1 MENKNTDEEYSPITE
16 DDLKIENSPNEKKE
30 ENKKEDDNKKKE
42 KTPEEIYCDF
52 NKEFNEII
60 DIFKEGDKDKTL
72 YNKCDSIKGKYK
84 ENLLKNSLPNN
95 MENELVEILEKIY
108 EDEKIKEIPNE
119 LYLELLFNLIEFL
132 PYLYHPNEFLNDIIN
147 LKSFEDPEKENTN
160 FLELFKSITPT
171 GKNKMNLLIDN
182 LIYYLFSNYKDIK
195 ALYIE
200 CNLLDSYPSRSVYI
214 SFKFICLQLFMYNKM
229 TINNININFYDE
241 SLTHVSKLLLQE
253 ASYYNQ
259 KFNNEFYNN
268 VFAEFDFNVDDKVKR
283 KINNDEFKFL
293 TNNIFKF
300 LYLIIKTYSS
310 HLTQFDFTDKE
321 SRKIY
326 WNYVD
331 KQLKQEGINPKTE
344 LELNVY
350 TFYILMCFSLDILAF
365 IYTNFLYLNKEFTS
379 KNEFHFDT
387 YDPFFIFVKT
397 NDWKNPI
404 YHIEFIN
411 YIKNFFLTY
420 VNDLIKFIEI
430 FLSLCDLKVD
440 NKDKFDNSFKS
451 TTNNYLIISSV
462 NSVGLGSLVWILDKE
477 NKFKKTYFIYSPFY
491 IFDIHLPLIAAM
503 LKSGHSLRY
512 LAIESLIN
520 FCEFFKNK
528 PIIPNMK
535 SLVHYSFDDIFN
547 DVLDFIGSQEP
558 DEMRKYVN
566 SKLTKIIG
574 LLANDAKYQFFDYFC
589 ENALKISEDNNI
601 NDDKVSYFIQ
611 IIKNTINDNLKENK
625 NLTFWKEDF
634 IKKIIQNF
642 AFNYEKIF
650 IFEIIE
656 TTSQA
661 LNFIHFIILKD
672 KHNFK
677 GGLKVYNKEYLYYIR
692 KNLNEIGSLVEKF
705 VKSSDEDKYNTLR
718 LNPNDQNEDTQKTF
732 KLKNNQCLMLLDLI
746 NTLDNLVT
754 TSLKELDSENKK

>member
-1 MENKNTDEEYSPITE
+1 MENQNNDEEYSPITE
-16 DDLKIENSPNEKKE
+16 DDLKVDDTSKQKNE

-42 KTPEEIYCDF
+42 KSPEEIYCDF

-95 MENELVEILEKIY
+95 MENELMEILEKIY
-108 EDEKIKEIPNE
+108 EEEKIKEKPNE
-119 LYLELLFNLIEFL
+119 LYLELLFNLIEFF
-132 PYLYHPNEFLNDIIN
+132 PYLYHPNEFLNDIN
-147 LKSFEDPEKENTN
+147 LKSFEDPEKESTN

-182 LIYYLFSNYKDIK
+182 LIYYLFSNYNDIK

-574 LLANDAKYQFFDYFC
+574 LLSNDAKYQFFDYFC

-692 KNLNEIGSLVEKF
+692 KNLNEIASLIEKF

-746 NTLDNLVT
+746 NTVDNLVT

>member
-1 MENKNTDEEYSPITE
+1 MENQNNDEEYSPITE
-16 DDLKIENSPNEKKE
+16 DDLKVDDTSKQKNE

-42 KTPEEIYCDF
+42 KSPEEIYCDF

-95 MENELVEILEKIY
+95 MENELMEILEKIY
-108 EDEKIKEIPNE
+108 EEEKIKEKPNE
-119 LYLELLFNLIEFL
+119 LYLELLFNLIEFF
-132 PYLYHPNEFLNDIIN
+132 PYLYHPNEFLNDIN

-182 LIYYLFSNYKDIK
+182 LIYYLFSNYNDIK

-387 YDPFFIFVKT
+387 YDPFFIFVQT

-411 YIKNFFLTY
+411 YIKNFYLTY

-574 LLANDAKYQFFDYFC
+574 LLSNDAKYQFFDYFC

-692 KNLNEIGSLVEKF
+692 KNLNEIASLIEKF

-746 NTLDNLVT
+746 NTVDNLVT

>member
-1 MENKNTDEEYSPITE
+1 MENQNNDEEYSPITE
-16 DDLKIENSPNEKKE
+16 EDLKVDNVPNEKKE

-60 DIFKEGDKDKTL
+60 EIFKEGDKDKNL

-95 MENELVEILEKIY
+95 MENELIEILEKIY
-108 EDEKIKEIPNE
+108 EEEKIKEKPNE
-119 LYLELLFNLIEFL
+119 LYLELLFNLMEFL
-132 PYLYHPNEFLNDIIN
+132 PYLYHPNEFLNNIN
-147 LKSFEDPEKENTN
+147 LKSFEDPENENTN

-171 GKNKMNLLIDN
+171 GKNKMNLLIDDM
-182 LIYYLFSNYKDIK
+182 IYYLFSKYNDIK

-200 CNLLDSYPSRSVYI
+200 CNLLESYPSRSVYI

-310 HLTQFDFTDKE
+310 HLTQFDFTEKE

-326 WNYVD
+326 WSYVD
-331 KQLKQEGINPKTE
+331 KQLNQEGINPKTE
-344 LELNVY
+344 LEINIY

-379 KNEFHFDT
+379 KTEFHFDS

-411 YIKNFFLTY
+411 YIKNFYLKY

-440 NKDKFDNSFKS
+440 NKDKFDNSFKN
-451 TTNNYLIISSV
+451 TTNNYLIISPV

-512 LAIESLIN
+512 LAIETLIN

-528 PIIPNMK
+528 PIVPNMK

-574 LLANDAKYQFFDYFC
+574 LLANDAKYQFFDYYC

-601 NDDKVSYFIQ
+601 NDEKVSYFIQ

-692 KNLNEIGSLVEKF
+692 KNLNEIASLVEKF
-705 VKSSDEDKYNTLR
+705 VKSSDEEKYNTLR

-746 NTLDNLVT
+746 NTVDNLVT

>member
-1 MENKNTDEEYSPITE
+1 
-16 DDLKIENSPNEKKE
+16 
-30 ENKKEDDNKKKE
+30 
-42 KTPEEIYCDF
+42 
-52 NKEFNEII
+52 
-60 DIFKEGDKDKTL
+60 
-72 YNKCDSIKGKYK
+72 
-84 ENLLKNSLPNN
+84 
-95 MENELVEILEKIY
+95 
-108 EDEKIKEIPNE
+108 
-119 LYLELLFNLIEFL
+119 
-132 PYLYHPNEFLNDIIN
+132 
-147 LKSFEDPEKENTN
+147 
-160 FLELFKSITPT
+160 
-171 GKNKMNLLIDN
+171 
-182 LIYYLFSNYKDIK
+182 
-195 ALYIE
+195 
-200 CNLLDSYPSRSVYI
+200 
-214 SFKFICLQLFMYNKM
+214 
-229 TINNININFYDE
+229 
-241 SLTHVSKLLLQE
+241 
-253 ASYYNQ
+253 
-259 KFNNEFYNN
+259 
-268 VFAEFDFNVDDKVKR
+268 
-283 KINNDEFKFL
+283 
-293 TNNIFKF
+293 
-300 LYLIIKTYSS
+300 
-310 HLTQFDFTDKE
+310 
-321 SRKIY
+321 
-326 WNYVD
+326 
-331 KQLKQEGINPKTE
+331 
-344 LELNVY
+344 
-350 TFYILMCFSLDILAF
+350 
-365 IYTNFLYLNKEFTS
+365 
-379 KNEFHFDT
+379 
-387 YDPFFIFVKT
+387 
-397 NDWKNPI
+397 
-404 YHIEFIN
+404 
-411 YIKNFFLTY
+411 
-420 VNDLIKFIEI
+420 
-430 FLSLCDLKVD
+430 
-440 NKDKFDNSFKS
+440 
-451 TTNNYLIISSV
+451 
-462 NSVGLGSLVWILDKE
+462 
-477 NKFKKTYFIYSPFY
+477 
-491 IFDIHLPLIAAM
+491 M

-574 LLANDAKYQFFDYFC
+574 LLSNDAKYQFFDYFC

-634 IKKIIQNF
+634 IKKIIKNF

-692 KNLNEIGSLVEKF
+692 KNLNEIASLIEKF

-746 NTLDNLVT
+746 NTVDNLVT

>member
-1 MENKNTDEEYSPITE
+1 MENQNNDEEYSPITE
-16 DDLKIENSPNEKKE
+16 DDLKVDDTSKQKNE

-42 KTPEEIYCDF
+42 KSPEEIYCDF

-84 ENLLKNSLPNN
+84 ENLLKNALPNN
-95 MENELVEILEKIY
+95 MENELMEILEKIY
-108 EDEKIKEIPNE
+108 EEEKIKEKPNE
-119 LYLELLFNLIEFL
+119 LYLELLFNLIEFF
-132 PYLYHPNEFLNDIIN
+132 PYLYHPNEFLNDIN
-147 LKSFEDPEKENTN
+147 LKSFEDPEKESTN

-182 LIYYLFSNYKDIK
+182 LIYYLFSNYNDIK

-574 LLANDAKYQFFDYFC
+574 LLSNDAKYQFFDYFC

-634 IKKIIQNF
+634 IKKIIKNF

-692 KNLNEIGSLVEKF
+692 KNLNEIASLIEKF

-746 NTLDNLVT
+746 NTVDNLVT

>member
-1 MENKNTDEEYSPITE
+1 MENQNNDEEYSPITE
-16 DDLKIENSPNEKKE
+16 EDLKVDNVPNEKKE

-60 DIFKEGDKDKTL
+60 DIFKEGDKDKNL

-95 MENELVEILEKIY
+95 MENELIEILEKIY
-108 EDEKIKEIPNE
+108 EEEKIKEKPNE
-119 LYLELLFNLIEFL
+119 LYLELLFNLMEFL
-132 PYLYHPNEFLNDIIN
+132 PYLYHPNEFLNNIN
-147 LKSFEDPEKENTN
+147 LKSFEDPENENTN

-171 GKNKMNLLIDN
+171 GKNKMNLLIDDM
-182 LIYYLFSNYKDIK
+182 IYYLFSNYNDIK

-200 CNLLDSYPSRSVYI
+200 CNLLESYPSRSVYI

-310 HLTQFDFTDKE
+310 HLTQFDFTEKE

-326 WNYVD
+326 WSYVD
-331 KQLKQEGINPKTE
+331 KQLNQEGINPKTE
-344 LELNVY
+344 LEINIY

-411 YIKNFFLTY
+411 YIKNFYLKY

-440 NKDKFDNSFKS
+440 NKDKFDNSFKN
-451 TTNNYLIISSV
+451 TTNNYLIISPV

-512 LAIESLIN
+512 LAIETLIN

-528 PIIPNMK
+528 PIVPNMK

-574 LLANDAKYQFFDYFC
+574 LLSNDAKYQFFDYYC

-601 NDDKVSYFIQ
+601 NDEKVSYFIQ

-692 KNLNEIGSLVEKF
+692 KNLNEIASLVEKF
-705 VKSSDEDKYNTLR
+705 VKSSDEEKYNTLR

-746 NTLDNLVT
+746 NTVDNLVT

>member
-1 MENKNTDEEYSPITE
+1 MENQNNDEEYSPITE
-16 DDLKIENSPNEKKE
+16 DDLKVDDTSKQKNE

-42 KTPEEIYCDF
+42 KSPEEIYCDF

-95 MENELVEILEKIY
+95 MENELMEILEKIY
-108 EDEKIKEIPNE
+108 EEEKIKEKPNE
-119 LYLELLFNLIEFL
+119 LYLELLFNLIEFF
-132 PYLYHPNEFLNDIIN
+132 PYLYHPNEFLNDIN
-147 LKSFEDPEKENTN
+147 LKSFEDPEKESTN

-182 LIYYLFSNYKDIK
+182 LIYYLFSNYNDIK

-387 YDPFFIFVKT
+387 YDPFFIFVQT

-574 LLANDAKYQFFDYFC
+574 LLSNDAKYQFFDYFC

-692 KNLNEIGSLVEKF
+692 KNLNEIASLIEKF

-746 NTLDNLVT
+746 NTVDNLVT